1 MVRKQH
7 LSTAAGLNE
16 RKRSLI
22 GNVSNSLSEQTIS
35 QKRRQQERMTV
46 IMDTGIATKC
56 IYGNHEKFEDDRT
69 GAISFPIYQ
78 TATYAHPAVGQSTG
92 YDYSRLQNPTR
103 EQLEKIV
110 ASLEGGLDALA
121 FSSGMAA
128 ITTLMEIFKPGDHVV
143 SEADLYGGSIR
154 LFDHINQ
161 KNGIEFSRINFAEE
175 DPENYIKENT
185 KAIYIE
191 TPTNP
196 MMNVI
201 DIRKTAELA
210 KKHNL
215 LLIVDNTFL
224 SPYFQ
229 RPFELGADII
239 LHSGTKFLS
248 GHNDTLA
255 GFIVVNTPELSEKL
269 RYIIKTTGAGLA
281 PFDSWLVLR
290 GIKTLPIRMEKAQE
304 NAQAIVEFLLQE
316 KKVKNVYYPGIP
328 GTNNYEVCKSQASG
342 FGSMLT
348 FEVES
353 KALALHILESL
364 KLIPFAESL
373 GGVETLITYPTTQ
386 THADVPEE
394 IRIKN
399 GITDSV
405 LRLSAGIEDKKDLI
419 ADLKQTIDS
428 FRE

>member
-1 MVRKQH
+1 
-7 LSTAAGLNE
+7 
-16 RKRSLI
+16 
-22 GNVSNSLSEQTIS
+22 
-35 QKRRQQERMTV
+35 MTV

-56 IYGNHEKFEDDRT
+56 IYGNHKKFEGDRT

-128 ITTLMEIFKPGDHVV
+128 ITTLMEIFKPGDHII

-161 KNGIEFSRINFAEE
+161 KNGIEFSRINFAEK

-281 PFDSWLVLR
+281 PLDSWLVLR

-419 ADLKQTIDS
+419 ADLKQAIDS